1 MRRLRS
7 VVISLLDSDADRY
20 VNSATVSYAIYD
32 DADSTYS
39 SRGSFTLNMSLCS
52 LFDFMSDVVDQ
63 ICLAEQ
69 LSSCPSSSSSACP
82 P

>member
-20 VNSATVSYAIYD
+20 VNSASCSYAIYD
-32 DADSTYS
+32 DADATYS

-52 LFDFMSDVVDQ
+52 LFDFMSAVVDQ
-63 ICLAEQ
+63 ICIAEQ
-69 LSSCPSSSSSACP
+69 LSSCPSSSSSSCP
-82 P
+82 